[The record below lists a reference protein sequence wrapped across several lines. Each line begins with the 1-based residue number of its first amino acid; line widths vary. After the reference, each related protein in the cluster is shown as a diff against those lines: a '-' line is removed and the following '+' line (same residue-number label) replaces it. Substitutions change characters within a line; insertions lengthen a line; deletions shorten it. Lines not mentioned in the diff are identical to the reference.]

1 MWQLS
6 VNENLYSPV
15 NSLREHKYPYL
26 LTYLLTYLL
35 KGCLNVEQIWKT
47 EDHWRIMEAI
57 HSAPRQSL
65 LLSSLLQQV
74 AFSDV
79 QALTRQNVIRYE
91 LDQRR
96 AELVVTFRSKLTL
109 QVFDEIQH
117 SFTRRRGR
125 WNVGTRVVTLRRFSP
140 APMIFMASDFDRSIL
155 NEIIWFWC

>member
-1 MWQLS
+1 
-6 VNENLYSPV
+6 
-15 NSLREHKYPYL
+15 
-26 LTYLLTYLL
+26 
-35 KGCLNVEQIWKT
+35 
-47 EDHWRIMEAI
+47 MEAI

-125 WNVGTRVVTLRRFSP
+125 
-140 APMIFMASDFDRSIL
+140 
-155 NEIIWFWC
+155 